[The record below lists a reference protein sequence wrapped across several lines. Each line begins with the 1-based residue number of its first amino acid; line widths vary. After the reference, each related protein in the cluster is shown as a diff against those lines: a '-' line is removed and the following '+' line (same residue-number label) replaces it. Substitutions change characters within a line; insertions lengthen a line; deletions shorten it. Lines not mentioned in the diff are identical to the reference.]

1 MQQRVAQ
8 EFAALTTQLNQQ
20 LVNVRGLWKPQPPY
34 SQKGKKLAATTPTIA
49 ELRTALGIGSLYSD
63 TVVDEVC
70 QSAQDI
76 VFSYLWDNALN
87 NSGHSNTTNTG
98 TLYFDQSIYGIFY
111 VGQTVTITGNGSKH
125 NGSKTLT
132 GVGER
137 TITYAIT
144 GNNNTAAPFHP
155 VNPYGKVSAESYV
168 DYSAVAAVNEAALM
182 IAIDIWQARQASNAG
197 GISPD
202 FQPSPYRMGN
212 TLTARVRGLLAPYL
226 SPNSLVG

>member
-1 MQQRVAQ
+1 M
-8 EFAALTTQLNQQ
+8 
-20 LVNVRGLWKPQPPY
+20 
-34 SQKGKKLAATTPTIA
+34 AATYVTVA
-49 ELRTALGIGSLYSD
+49 ELRSALGIGSLYSD
-63 TVVDEVC
+63 TVVEGVC
-70 QSAQDI
+70 QSSQDI
-76 VFSYLWDNALN
+76 VSSYLWINALN

-98 TLYFDQSIYGIFY
+98 TLYFDQSIYGVFY
-111 VGQTVTITGNGSKH
+111 VGQTVVITGNGSKH

-132 GVGER
+132 GVGEN

-144 GNNNTAAPFHP
+144 GNNNTAAPYHP
-155 VNPYGKVSAESYV
+155 VAPYGLVTADTYV
-168 DYSAVAAVNEAALM
+168 DYSIVPAVREASLM

-212 TLTARVRGLLAPYL
+212 TLLARVRGLLAPYL